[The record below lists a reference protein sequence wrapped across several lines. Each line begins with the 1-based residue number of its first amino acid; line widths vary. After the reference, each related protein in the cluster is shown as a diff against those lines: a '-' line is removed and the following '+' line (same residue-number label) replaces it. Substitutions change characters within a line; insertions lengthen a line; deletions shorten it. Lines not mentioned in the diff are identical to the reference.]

1 MVDEEFQVFDAR
13 LKCPFSLIVAGPSGS
28 GKSTFIANLLLHQA
42 RLIDKHFDYILW
54 FYGEVPPEPSLVQS
68 LGNVRAIQGLPDSF
82 DNYIQESQN
91 GLALFEDL
99 MSECSKNEQIT
110 DFFARKSHHRNI
122 SVIFV
127 TQNFYHQGK
136 ERKNFARNAK
146 YLCIFDSPL
155 DKSIPYSLAQKLMPR
170 NQKTFLEI
178 YNHAIDRVH
187 YGYLFIDGDP
197 TSPKNAKFRTDIFG
211 DTQRALI
218 PVKKF

>member
-13 LKCPFSLIVAGPSGS
+13 LKCPFSLIVAGPSGC
-28 GKSTFIANLLLHQA
+28 GKSTFIANLLIHQG
-42 RLIDKHFDYILW
+42 RLIDKDLDYILW
-54 FYGEVPPEPSLVQS
+54 FYGEVPPDPSLVQS

-82 DNYIQESQN
+82 DNYIQSSQN

-110 DFFARKSHHRNI
+110 AFFTRKSHHQNI

-127 TQNFYHQGK
+127 TQNFYHQGR
-136 ERKNFARNAK
+136 ERKNFGRNAK

-155 DKSIPYSLAQKLMPR
+155 DKTIPYSLAQKLMPR
-170 NQKTFLEI
+170 NQSAFI
-178 YNHAIDRVH
+178 DMFNHAIDYTH
-187 YGYLFIDGDP
+187 YGYLFIDGDQ

-211 DTQRALI
+211 DTQRVLI
-218 PVKKF
+218 PLKK